1 MVLAPSLRVMKHPRF
16 IVVAGPTASGKSD
29 FSLRLAKALDG
40 VIICCDSVQLYR
52 GFDIGSAK
60 PSVSERQGIPHY
72 LFDTL
77 NWDQPYDAARY
88 AFDARQVIDKVKSD
102 GQYPILVGGTGLYL
116 RALLGDAW
124 DDKVPSDDQLRGR
137 LAARESGDLY
147 KELMELDP
155 MRALELHPNDRYRVI
170 RSLEINLLTGKRV
183 ARRKANLNV
192 TNEHVMIFLDPSRDM
207 LRKRI
212 IARTSKMLE
221 QGLVHEVETLL
232 AAGVSAS
239 CKPMS
244 SIGYKQV
251 VQVLGGS
258 LKADLLESSIAT
270 ATSQYAK
277 RQVTWFKKVPHNYHI
292 ESQKNE
298 DAVIASICS
307 TIAKK

>member
-1 MVLAPSLRVMKHPRF
+1 MKHPRF

-29 FSLRLAKALDG
+29 FSLRLAKALNG
-40 VIICCDSVQLYR
+40 GIICCDSVQLYR

-60 PSVSERQGIPHY
+60 PSISERQGIPHY

-88 AFDARQVIDKVKSD
+88 AADAKQVMDRVKSE
-102 GQYPILVGGTGLYL
+102 GQFPILVGGTGLYL

-124 DDKVPSDDQLRGR
+124 DDKLPSDEQLRET
-137 LAARESGDLY
+137 LAARESSDLY

-155 MRALELHPNDRYRVI
+155 KRALELHPNDRYRVI
-170 RSLEINLLTGKRV
+170 RSLEINLLTGKPV
-183 ARRKANLNV
+183 ARRKANFNIS
-192 TNEHVMIFLDPSRDM
+192 NEHIMIFLDPPRDI
-207 LRKRI
+207 LRRRI
-212 IARTSKMLE
+212 IARTSKMLA

-232 AAGVSAS
+232 ASGVSSS

-251 VQVLGGS
+251 VQVLDGS
-258 LKADLLESSIAT
+258 LKADLLESAIAT

-277 RQVTWFKKVPHNYHI
+277 RQVTWFKKVPHNYHL
-292 ESQKNE
+292 ENQKNE
-298 DAVIASICS
+298 DAVIDSICS
-307 TIAKK
+307 AIAKL